1 MDKKANL
8 SVLTGLVIALVV
20 IGIVLAVGFS
30 VLGKLKGTLTANSAE
45 ANATTATITAM
56 SQIPTWLPVIVV
68 VAVAGVILMLIKVF
82 QQ

>member
-8 SVLTGLVIALVV
+8 SILTGLVIALVV

-30 VLGKLKGTLTANSAE
+30 VLGKLKGTLTANTSE
-45 ANATTATITAM
+45 YNATGATITAM